1 MRNIK
6 SGKRGGTVHFR
17 YLYNRLLHRATWK
30 KTLNRCNE
38 TLRYKALCALSAQI
52 IFDHYAAIIKCTG
65 EIRKGCTPDIYAAH
79 LSEIDSRMEQL
90 RALLP
95 YANNPQQATIADA
108 ERTKQFARSIAPP
121 APKERVATEITYY
134 SVSIPS
140 MNGHF
145 YYLAMQNFQPGDIV
159 VIPFGAENM
168 MIYGIVKEVFCRDYW
183 KMPLPL
189 WKMKYID
196 SMAPKKIADEY
207 QGSSR

>member
-1 MRNIK
+1 M
-6 SGKRGGTVHFR
+6 HFR
-17 YLYNRLLHRATWK
+17 YLYNRFFHKAAWRNA
-30 KTLNRCNE
+30 LNRCDG
-38 TLRYKALCALSAQI
+38 TLSYKALCTLSAQV

-65 EIRKGCTPDIYAAH
+65 EIRRGCTTDICAAH

-108 ERTKQFARSIAPP
+108 ERTMQFARSIAPP
-121 APKERVATEITYY
+121 APKKRTATEIVYY
-134 SVSIPS
+134 SVFIPT

-145 YYLAMQNFQPGDIV
+145 YYLAMQDFRPGDIV
-159 VIPFGAENM
+159 VIPFGAENVL
-168 MIYGIVKEVFCRDYW
+168 IYGIVKEVFCKDYW

-196 SMAPKKIADEY
+196 SMAPKEIADEY
-207 QGSSR
+207 RKQQSEDVH